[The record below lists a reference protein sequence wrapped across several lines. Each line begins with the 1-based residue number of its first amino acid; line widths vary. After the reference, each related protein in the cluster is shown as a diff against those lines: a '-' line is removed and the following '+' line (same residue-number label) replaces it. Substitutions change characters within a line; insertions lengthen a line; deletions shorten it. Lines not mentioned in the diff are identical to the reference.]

1 MLSLVNEGVGAI
13 PGLNLQ
19 DLLELVAQ
27 FLIASLRIGSFLL
40 ASPLFGATF
49 VILPVRILISI
60 SLTIMV
66 VSLNPL
72 LPDVKT
78 IASFQGVMIGIT
90 EIIIGI
96 SAGLVLTIIFAAAS
110 LAGEKIA
117 SSSGLAMATAVDPTS
132 GSSSP
137 VMAQILLLFI
147 LVIFMSLDGH
157 LAVVRTVIIS
167 YEFLP
172 IGSIPD
178 SSRIFT
184 SGMEAAGLMW
194 SAAAAIMLPYAV
206 VLLLIQVSIGVI
218 TRSAPTLN
226 LFSFAFPITMMA
238 VFFIVFLS
246 VTSLGTSFSKLISDA
261 IFAMQQ
267 MIESITHG

>member
-1 MLSLVNEGVGAI
+1 
-13 PGLNLQ
+13 
-19 DLLELVAQ
+19 
-27 FLIASLRIGSFLL
+27 
-40 ASPLFGATF
+40 
-49 VILPVRILISI
+49 
-60 SLTIMV
+60 
-66 VSLNPL
+66 
-72 LPDVKT
+72 
-78 IASFQGVMIGIT
+78 
-90 EIIIGI
+90 
-96 SAGLVLTIIFAAAS
+96 
-110 LAGEKIA
+110 
-117 SSSGLAMATAVDPTS
+117 
-132 GSSSP
+132 
-137 VMAQILLLFI
+137 
-147 LVIFMSLDGH
+147 MSLDGH